1 MVKLNQKAPEF
12 NVQAFHENDIKKI
25 NLNGY
30 RGKWVILVFYPAD
43 FTFVCPTELGDFADR
58 YEGKIQIDY
67 IYLGDIPVR
76 ALLFFDHNKKFF
88 C

>member
-1 MVKLNQKAPEF
+1 MVKINQKAPEF

-43 FTFVCPTELGDFADR
+43 FTFVCPTELVDL
-58 YEGKIQIDY
+58 GKVY
-67 IYLGDIPVR
+67 ILLVKIVKHEKKWCAYLCN
-76 ALLFFDHNKKFF
+76 FFIIFNWLWKG
-88 C
+88 